1 MQSSFDHANISVVQ
15 FKPLLFI
22 SGMETEYCRPCKEE
36 LTGDLDKKKCT
47 RILREVKSKGK
58 TKVII

>member
-36 LTGDLDKKKCT
+36 LTGDLDKKNALEYSEK
-47 RILREVKSKGK
+47 LKAKGK
-58 TKVII
+58 PES